1 MEQTE
6 EIYDFSILLGK
17 GGFGTVVKAIHRVKK
32 VEVAIKIIPLTAL
45 TTLELQRRIENEIY
59 IHKRVHHPNI
69 IQLFEAFIER
79 NQYYLVM
86 ECAKEKNLFH
96 YLSLHGRLSEARAVK
111 ITHQLLLALQYL
123 HENRIVHRDVKLSNV
138 LIADVVAQDLVIKLC
153 DFGLAVELTHPDD
166 DHYTYCGTP
175 SYMAPETARQGQGRG
190 HLEAGAGA
198 AVDIWGMGI
207 IFNALLSGSP
217 PSNPTIPHSETVE
230 TSSAAT
236 SNARDFLRAC
246 LSEVNTL
253 PLYPTIPLTRLL
265 SLES

>member
-59 IHKRVHHPNI
+59 IHKRVHHSNI

-111 ITHQLLLALQYL
+111 IIHQLLLALHYL
-123 HENRIVHRDVKLSNV
+123 HENHIVHRDVKLSNV

-217 PSNPTIPHSETVE
+217 PSNPTVPHCETVE
-230 TSSAAT
+230 ISSTAT

-253 PLYPTIPLTRLL
+253 PPYPTIPLTRVL